1 MKPTSTGLALI
12 LALGSIPT
20 ASAQASDHLVAVAE
34 LHAALTSISAEREAH
49 IGEIQTLLRH
59 EAVSGWLGDL
69 AKVES
74 LVATLDD
81 ETLGEL
87 GRRSRQINA
96 DMAAEGSGTWIA
108 VGVAAAIGVTVAVLL
123 AIRLGNE

>member
-1 MKPTSTGLALI
+1 LKLTSFGLVLAM
-12 LALGSIPT
+12 ALGCIPP
-20 ASAQASDHLVAVAE
+20 ASAQASEHLIPAAE
-34 LHAALTSISAEREAH
+34 LRAALASVSAERETH
-49 IGEIQTLLRH
+49 ISEIQTLLRH
-59 EAVSGWLGDL
+59 EAVSGQFGDF

-87 GRRSRQINA
+87 GDRSRQANA
-96 DMAAEGSGTWIA
+96 DISAEGSGTWIA
-108 VGVAAAIGVTVAVLL
+108 VGVTAAVLL